1 MSCDPRGPVEIIRR
15 GNNYFRRWRPACDS
29 DCLYLRAGETDWH
42 GPFPTEGDWATEQ
55 RWEHRFAIKRAA
67 RLGLDGVPL
76 QVQIVGA
83 YIRTRLLHEG
93 PAKKLSDWKQLS
105 PGSHMLVNPY
115 PTADDVEKALNRVT
129 YMRQKGCGDYRSWTD
144 DVGAL
149 WVERL

>member
-1 MSCDPRGPVEIIRR
+1 MSADPRGPVEIVKQ
-15 GNNYFRRWRPACDS
+15 GDNYFRRWRPACVS

-55 RWEHRFAIKRAA
+55 RHEHRHAVDFAT
-67 RLGLDGVPL
+67 RLGRAGIPL
-76 QVQIVGA
+76 HVQIVGA
-83 YIRTRLLHEG
+83 YIRTRLLFEG

-105 PGSHMLVNPY
+105 PGSRLLVNPY
-115 PTADDVEKALNRVT
+115 PTADDVEKAVNRVK
-129 YMRQKGCGDYRSWTD
+129 YMHHNGFGSYRSWTD